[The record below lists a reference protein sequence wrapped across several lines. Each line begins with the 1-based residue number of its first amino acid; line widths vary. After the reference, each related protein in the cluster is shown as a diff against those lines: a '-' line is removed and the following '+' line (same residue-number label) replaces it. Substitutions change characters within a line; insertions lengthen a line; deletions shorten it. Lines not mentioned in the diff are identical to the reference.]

1 MKRIIIISVLLFV
14 CLALFSQEV
23 KWLDNYDQA
32 IKIAKEKKI
41 PILINFTG
49 SDWCGWCIKLDKE
62 VFSKK
67 DFASYAT
74 KNLVMLKLDFPKN
87 IKQSEEMKKANR
99 ALADKFKIEG
109 FPTIVLINSD
119 GKEINRTGYQEGG
132 EKKYIEHL
140 NSLLKKK

>member
-1 MKRIIIISVLLFV
+1 MKRIIILSVLLFV

>member
-1 MKRIIIISVLLFV
+1 MKKIIILSMLLFV

-32 IKIAKEKKI
+32 IKISKEKKI

>member
-1 MKRIIIISVLLFV
+1 MKRIILLSVLLIV
-14 CLALFSQEV
+14 SLALFSQEV

-32 IKIAKEKKI
+32 IKISKEKKI
-41 PILINFTG
+41 PILVNFTG
-49 SDWCGWCIKLDKE
+49 SDWCGWCMKLDKE
-62 VFSKK
+62 VFSTK
-67 DFASYAT
+67 DFASYAG
-74 KNLVMLKLDFPKN
+74 KNLVMLKIDFPKK
-87 IKQSEEMKKANR
+87 IKQSDAVKEANR